1 MQQNV
6 IAVPARVP
14 LDVLFVITDLQ
25 VGGSERQLASLAS
38 ALVQT
43 GMKAVVYSFVDGPV
57 RATLQQNGIEVVLAP
72 GRGNAV
78 TKYNVPVT
86 ALHLFWFMLRRRPRI
101 VHFFL
106 PTAYLVG
113 APMAVLAAVPCRV
126 MSRRS
131 LNTYQRNALA
141 RGVERCWHYLMH
153 AVLGNSQVVVDQLK
167 AEGIAPSRLGLI
179 YNGIDDSIFSGA
191 GMRADARAALGLA
204 PDTLVMCIVANLI
217 PYKGHRDLLD
227 ALAVAAPHLPP
238 HWHMLMVGRDDGIGA
253 ALHQQAQQLG
263 LCDNI
268 SFLGVR
274 HDIPALLSASDIG
287 ILCSHQEG
295 FANAILEGMAAG
307 LPMVVTQVGGNTE
320 AVIDGETGL
329 VVPPRD
335 GKTLAAAIVRLAS
348 DASLRACFGAAGR
361 ERVAAQFSVRRFI
374 DGHFALY
381 DVLRVGKR
389 PSDVPTVAI
398 R

>member
-1 MQQNV
+1 MQQNA
-6 IAVPARVP
+6 IAVRGRLP

-25 VGGSERQLASLAS
+25 VGGSERQLALLAA
-38 ALVQT
+38 ALVRV
-43 GMKAVVYSFVDGPV
+43 GRKAVVYSFVDGPV
-57 RATLQQNGIEVVLAP
+57 RAALQQDGIEVVLAP
-72 GRGNAV
+72 GCGNAA
-78 TKYNVPVT
+78 TQYSVPVA

-106 PTAYLVG
+106 PAAYLVG
-113 APMAVLAAVPCRV
+113 APLAVLAAVPCRV

-141 RGVERCWHYLMH
+141 RAVERCWHHLMH
-153 AVLGNSQVVVDQLK
+153 AVIGNSQVVVDQLK
-167 AEGIAPSRLGLI
+167 AEGVASSRLGLI
-179 YNGIDDSIFSGA
+179 YNGIDDGNFGGA
-191 GMRADARAALGLA
+191 GMRAGVRAALGLT
-204 PDTLVMCIVANLI
+204 PDALVMCIVANLI

-227 ALAVAAPHLPP
+227 ALAVAALHLPP
-238 HWHMLMVGRDDGIGA
+238 HWHVLMVGRDDGIGA
-253 ALHQQAQQLG
+253 ALLQQAQQLG

-274 HDIPALLSASDIG
+274 HDIPALLDASDIG

-307 LPMVVTQVGGNTE
+307 LPMVVTRVGGNAE

-335 GKTLAAAIVRLAS
+335 GKRLAAAIVRLAN
-348 DASLRACFGAAGR
+348 DAALRTRFGTAGR
-361 ERVAAQFSVRRFI
+361 QRVAALFSVQRFV
-374 DGHFALY
+374 DSHHALY
-381 DVLRVGKR
+381 DALRAGKR
-389 PSDVPTVAI
+389 PSDVPAVAI
-398 R
+398 G